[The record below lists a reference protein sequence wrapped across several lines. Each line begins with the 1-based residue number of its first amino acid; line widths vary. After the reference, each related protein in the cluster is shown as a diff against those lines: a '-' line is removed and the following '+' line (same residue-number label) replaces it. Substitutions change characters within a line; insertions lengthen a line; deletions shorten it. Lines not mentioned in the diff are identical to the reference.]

1 MHRFLSKAAIL
12 GAAIFAL
19 AVAGCDAPSDG
30 DSSASGVA
38 GTYKTQD
45 TQGNPMTI
53 TLEENGS
60 ATGDRS
66 GEQLD
71 GSWKEDEGGAVM
83 ITWSDEWST
92 KIAKD
97 GDKYTKTAY
106 KGGSQDGEPV
116 SAEKVK

>member
-1 MHRFLSKAAIL
+1 MHLIRLSGKLAAVL
-12 GAAIFAL
+12 AAAVLAI
-19 AVAGCDAPSDG
+19 AVASCSEPSTS
-30 DSSASGVA
+30 DSSWA

-45 TQGNPMTI
+45 TQGASMEIVLAEDGTAAG
-53 TLEENGS
+53 TRGEEKLN
-60 ATGDRS
+60 
-66 GEQLD
+66 
-71 GSWKEDEGGAVM
+71 GSWKDEGGSVM
-83 ITWSDEWST
+83 ITWSDDWTT